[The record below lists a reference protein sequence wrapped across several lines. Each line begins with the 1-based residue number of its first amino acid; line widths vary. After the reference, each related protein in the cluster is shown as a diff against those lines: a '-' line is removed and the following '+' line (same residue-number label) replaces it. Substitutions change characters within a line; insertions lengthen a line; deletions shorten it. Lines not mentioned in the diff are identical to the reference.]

1 MSRVQQVRAGRRG
14 AVLVLA
20 MIFLTIF
27 SALAVALATVSGSNL
42 QVASNQHKV
51 NGALHAAQ
59 SGLECAKYLVKA
71 VALAQTNSNTVTTA
85 QANQAWTSLCAFV
98 QASALDGKTVPS
110 AHRFTDSLGSGD
122 ELVTPALRTGVAN
135 AEFTIRLYRYD
146 SDPRTIKMESTGT
159 DGLALRRVGMDM
171 AVTKDREILDF
182 AIAGRGRMWLT
193 GNTTIHGN
201 LFSTW
206 NRSGISPFN
215 TTSDTTV
222 EGTINTVR
230 TLSQIQHDS
239 YDLETLNADNLP
251 VDSHGD
257 PLSTNYGDRYHGTH
271 DEIQGYH
278 QGINYGQPYSNM
290 PGMNIADYDT
300 TVYKSAIPNVTVS
313 ATGHTVANG
322 KVSTSG
328 ISTVTEYFPHAAG
341 NYSQPSTSSSL
352 RLTRYKYQDK
362 VFSNVLLPSNKN
374 ALFKNC
380 TFQDVLY
387 VDCGASGTNYNNVR
401 FENCTFNGVIVTNVP
416 RSLNWQQNTLY
427 FTGEAA
433 FNNQSTIQE
442 ATILAPHFNVNLGN
456 TNPQRSDSNVLT
468 GAIVGGIVDIRGN
481 AQIYGTII
489 SMCDTSQWTSGYVTN
504 IGATLGDGGSETT
517 ELGDVGVISI
527 TPEEEKM
534 LPSGIMTPII
544 IKPNQKTYSETM

>member
-1 MSRVQQVRAGRRG
+1 
-14 AVLVLA
+14 VLVLA
-20 MIFLTIF
+20 MIFLMIF
-27 SALAVALATVSGSNL
+27 SALAVAMATVSGSNV

-59 SGLECAKYLVKA
+59 SGLECAKYMVKT
-71 VALAQTNSNTVTTA
+71 VTPVRQTNTNSVTAA
-85 QANQAWTSLCAFV
+85 QADQRWSDLCAYV
-98 QASALDGKTVPS
+98 QAPATRLDGKLAT
-110 AHRFTDSLGSGD
+110 AQLFTDAGGSGD
-122 ELVTPALRTGVAN
+122 ELVTAALRTGVTN
-135 AEFTIRLYRYD
+135 AQFTIRFYRYTSGPHPD
-146 SDPRTIKMESTGT
+146 RCLIKIQSTGT
-159 DGLALRRVGMDM
+159 DGIASRQIAMNM
-171 AVTKDREILDF
+171 AVTKDREVLNF

-206 NRSGISPFN
+206 NRTGISPFN
-215 TTSDTTV
+215 TTSDTIV
-222 EGTINTVR
+222 DGTINTVR
-230 TLSQIQHDS
+230 TLSQIQHDT

-251 VDSHGD
+251 VDSSGN
-257 PLSTNYGDRYHGTH
+257 PLGTNYADRYHGPH

-278 QGINYGQPYSNM
+278 QGINYGQPYSDM
-290 PGMNIADYDT
+290 PGMDIADYDT
-300 TVYKSAIPNVTVS
+300 SVYKNAIPTVTVP
-313 ATGHTVANG
+313 ATGPTVSNG
-322 KVSTSG
+322 KISTSG

-341 NYSQPSTSSSL
+341 NYSQASSSSSL
-352 RLTRYKYQDK
+352 RLTRYKYENK

-380 TFQDVLY
+380 TFQNVLY
-387 VDCGASGTNYNNVR
+387 IDCGTSGTNYNNVR

-416 RSLNWQQNTLY
+416 QSLNWQQNSLY

-433 FNNQSTIQE
+433 FNNQSSIQE

-456 TNPQRSDSNVLT
+456 TNPQQSDNNVLT

-489 SMCDTSQWTSGYVTN
+489 SMCDTSQWPSGYVTN

-517 ELGDVGVISI
+517 EVGDVGVISI
-527 TPEEEKM
+527 TPEEERM
-534 LPSGIMTPII
+534 LPSGIMTPIV
-544 IKPNQKTYSETM
+544 IKPNQKTYSETI